1 MEIIVKPTTQF
12 YEYFNDNRFD
22 DIVSNHI
29 VLASEILK
37 LAEEDLKFH
46 MALRGFSDNEYG
58 CDVSDM
64 DIFLDEN
71 LDYTEKIKKATA
83 YLEKINGTVY
93 ELKLS

>member
-1 MEIIVKPTTQF
+1 
-12 YEYFNDNRFD
+12 
-22 DIVSNHI
+22 
-29 VLASEILK
+29 
-37 LAEEDLKFH
+37 
-46 MALRGFSDNEYG
+46 MALRSFSDNECG

-64 DIFLDEN
+64 DMFLDEN

>member
-1 MEIIVKPTTQF
+1 
-12 YEYFNDNRFD
+12 
-22 DIVSNHI
+22 
-29 VLASEILK
+29 
-37 LAEEDLKFH
+37 
-46 MALRGFSDNEYG
+46 MALRGFSDNECG

-64 DIFLDEN
+64 DMFLDEN

>member
-37 LAEEDLKFH
+37 LA
-46 MALRGFSDNEYG
+46 
-58 CDVSDM
+58 
-64 DIFLDEN
+64 
-71 LDYTEKIKKATA
+71 
-83 YLEKINGTVY
+83 
-93 ELKLS
+93 